1 LEINTFYAP
10 ILGAVLISCSLTI
23 NHYHHWYDI
32 LAGSII
38 GIMFAFGSYR
48 FQYASIWDYRFNHIP
63 LPRINT
69 EEGFDYHLNH
79 LQSYLSFSKKGG
91 WINDNILYG
100 AAFDATGTLSN
111 LKSTESITTDMRL

>member
-1 LEINTFYAP
+1 LHLDHI
-10 ILGAVLISCSLTI
+10 V
-23 NHYHHWYDI
+23 
-32 LAGSII
+32 
-38 GIMFAFGSYR
+38 

-79 LQSYLSFSKKGG
+79 IQSYLSASKKGG
-91 WINDNILYG
+91 WINDHIYGYG

-111 LKSTESITTDMRL
+111 LKSTESIITDMRL